1 MTLCCQLHHKH
12 WFSPAK
18 KSKSWKFTSLWK
30 PSISIIEL
38 NFLMQLVPN
47 SENIWQGSSA
57 IYPIPPIWIK
67 YLMAKFLVRYL
78 VLLLK
83 SSGENWKIFLNFKAM
98 HIYCAEAK
106 DINLILLTCFSF
118 RLFKLNRGHLNKN
131 QRDEYRIYYEVK
143 YEFCNWT
150 FSILI
155 LVYLRE
161 RSSKDVQAN
170 SPLQYIMCE
179 ML

>member
-18 KSKSWKFTSLWK
+18 KSNSWKFTSLWK
-30 PSISIIEL
+30 PSISLYNWIKFL
-38 NFLMQLVPN
+38 NAVTSKFQ
-47 SENIWQGSSA
+47 NIWQASSA

-83 SSGENWKIFLNFKAM
+83 SSGENWKIFSNFKAM

-118 RLFKLNRGHLNKN
+118 RLFKLNWAHLEEIIAHANTN
-131 QRDEYRIYYEVK
+131 ECSRLAFI
-143 YEFCNWT
+143 
-150 FSILI
+150 ILRRC
-155 LVYLRE
+155 VT
-161 RSSKDVQAN
+161 
-170 SPLQYIMCE
+170 
-179 ML
+179 